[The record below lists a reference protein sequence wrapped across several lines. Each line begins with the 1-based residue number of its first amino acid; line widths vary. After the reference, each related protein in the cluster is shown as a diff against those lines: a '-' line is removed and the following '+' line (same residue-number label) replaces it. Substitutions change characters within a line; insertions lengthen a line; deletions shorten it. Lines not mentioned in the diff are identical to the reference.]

1 MVTNQ
6 PYTVGAVDRAMSIL
20 ELIRDRSSMSIHEL
34 SAELGVTRSTIHR
47 LLSTMRARDFLDQDP
62 RTRAYVLGPFF
73 TDLGVE
79 PAASRQLTVVA
90 RPHLEALRK
99 EFDETVQLIVLA
111 GKASHFLDGVA
122 ADRPLQTT
130 VRIGSRLPAHAT
142 SGGKALLAEMPD
154 HKVRALL
161 EDDLSALTSHTVP
174 TIDQLLDQL
183 RDVRRQ
189 GYAVNDGESE
199 NGIVAYAATIKDPSG
214 TALGAV
220 ALSMPSVRATADRI
234 PAVVAA
240 VRRTA
245 AAIGAELR

>member
-1 MVTNQ
+1 MALNQ

-20 ELIRDRSSMSIHEL
+20 ELIRDHSSMSIHEL

-62 RTRAYVLGPFF
+62 STRAYVLGPFF

-90 RPHLEALRK
+90 RPHLEALRA
-99 EFDETVQLIVLA
+99 EFGETVQLIVLA

-142 SGGKALLAEMPD
+142 SGGKALLAELPD

-161 EDDLSALTSHTVP
+161 ADELSALTAQTVP
-174 TIDQLLDQL
+174 TLDQLLDQL
-183 RDVRRQ
+183 HEVRRQ

-199 NGIVAYAATIKDPSG
+199 IGIIAYAAAIKDPAG
-214 TALGAV
+214 NAVGAI
-220 ALSMPSVRATADRI
+220 ALSMPSVRASADRVQDI
-234 PAVVAA
+234 VPA